1 MLHTG
6 QSITT
11 YLRRLVTL
19 NGGLVREYPPK
30 SPKKN
35 QVKDL

>member
-11 YLRRLVTL
+11 YLRRFVTL
-19 NGGLVREYPPK
+19 NGGLVREYPQNHR
-30 SPKKN
+30 KKN